1 MSKFEGFI
9 MACMF
14 VVMGSAIMILEII
27 IISILMTLKP
37 IGWFILGLGALI
49 TIMITIGIYQYDKH
63 F

>member
-9 MACMF
+9 MAGMF

-27 IISILMTLKP
+27 VIAILMTLKP
-37 IGWFILGLGALI
+37 IGWLILGLGALI

>member
-14 VVMGSAIMILEII
+14 VVMASAIMILEII
-27 IISILMTLKP
+27 VISILMTLKP
-37 IGWFILGLGALI
+37 IGWLILGLGALI